1 MIRFV
6 ACHSSKT
13 ARASATLSLF
23 YLEFYEGLAGPAETL
38 SLFEKQWVGL
48 SRNPL
53 ETPLEPPRTPLSN
66 VPRQHS
72 SSSQKHVL
80 IMHVR
85 ERQDREGDRKANDA
99 THKHQ
104 IISIK

>member
-1 MIRFV
+1 MIVR
-6 ACHSSKT
+6 KT
-13 ARASATLSLF
+13 MGRVI
-23 YLEFYEGLAGPAETL
+23 AETP
-38 SLFEKQWVGL
+38 
-48 SRNPL
+48 RNLWKPL
-53 ETPLEPPRTPLSN
+53 GNPSGNPLEPPRNPLSN

-99 THKHQ
+99 THKHH